1 MCDPRCRR
9 DAVPPPEL
17 KTDANSRNEG
27 CFHLWKYISVA
38 CAYVG
43 LFLLSRSHS
52 CPRTYLHCPEG
63 PGLMPQPHSTRTSV
77 LSYPLPSHLCTR
89 LAQGR
94 ETGSCSPSQL
104 LPDLPRNRVESH
116 PP

>member
-1 MCDPRCRR
+1 MHLSPPTLVPHFMVLPGLGANCQAGPGSGYMCDPRCRR

-43 LFLLSRSHS
+43 LFLPALQKPQLS
-52 CPRTYLHCPEG
+52 
-63 PGLMPQPHSTRTSV
+63 
-77 LSYPLPSHLCTR
+77 
-89 LAQGR
+89 
-94 ETGSCSPSQL
+94 
-104 LPDLPRNRVESH
+104 
-116 PP
+116 